1 LVKGLGKIAISPDH
15 SISNVFLV
23 DSLDYN
29 LLSVSQLCKMG
40 YNCLFTD
47 IGVTVFRRSDDSIAF
62 KGVLEGQLYLV
73 DFNEN
78 TAELNT
84 CLIAKTNMGWL
95 WHRRLGHV
103 GMKNLH
109 KLLKEEH
116 ILGLT
121 NVHFEKDRVCSAC
134 QAGKQVGSHH
144 PHKNIMTTDR
154 SLELLHIDL
163 FSPIAY
169 ISING
174 SKYCLVIVDDYSR
187 FTWVF
192 FLQEKSQTQETL
204 KGFLRRAQ
212 NEFGLRIKK
221 IRSDNGTEFKNSQI
235 EGFLED
241 EGIKHEFSSPYTPQQ
256 NGVVERKKITL
267 LDMAR
272 TMLDEYKTPD
282 RFWAEA
288 VNTACYSINRL
299 YLHRILK
306 KTSNELLTG
315 FLLGYDSNTRAYR
328 VFNKSTRVV
337 EVSCDI
343 VFDETNGSQVEQ
355 VDLDELDDEEAS
367 CFALRNMCIG
377 DVCPK
382 ESEEPS
388 QAQDQPSSSNQASP
402 PTQDEE
408 QAQEDENED
417 QEDEPP
423 QEEDNDQGG
432 DDNNKDKED
441 EQEIQGHRPPHPRVH
456 QAIQRDHLVNFI
468 FGDIHKGVTTR
479 SRVAHFCEHYSFVS
493 SIEPYRVDDALRY
506 LDWVL
511 AMQEE
516 HNNFMRNEV

>member
-1 LVKGLGKIAISPDH
+1 
-15 SISNVFLV
+15 
-23 DSLDYN
+23 
-29 LLSVSQLCKMG
+29 MG
-40 YNCLFTD
+40 YYCLFTD
-47 IGVTVFRRSDDSIAF
+47 IGVTVFRRIDDSIAF

-73 DFNEN
+73 DFNKN
-78 TAELNT
+78 TAKLNT

-95 WHRRLGHV
+95 WHRRLAHV

-134 QAGKQVGSHH
+134 QAGKQVGAHH
-144 PHKNIMTTDR
+144 PHKNIMMIDR
-154 SLELLHIDL
+154 SLELLHMDL
-163 FSPIAY
+163 FGTIAY
-169 ISING
+169 ISIGG
-174 SKYCLVIVDDYSR
+174 SKYYLVIVDDYSR

-192 FLQEKSQTQETL
+192 FLQEKPQTQETL

-221 IRSDNGTEFKNSQI
+221 IRSDNGMEFKNSQI
-235 EGFLED
+235 EGFLKD

-256 NGVVERKKITL
+256 NGVVERKNRTL

-288 VNTACYSINRL
+288 INTACYSINRL

-306 KTSNELLTG
+306 KTSYELLTG
-315 FLLGYDSNTRAYR
+315 KKPNVSYFRVFGSKCFILIKRGRKSKFAPKAVEGFLLSYDSNTMAYR
-328 VFNKSTRVV
+328 VFNKSTGLV

-355 VDLDELDDEEAS
+355 VDLDELDDEEAL
-367 CFALRNMCIG
+367 CVALRNMSIG

-382 ESEEPS
+382 ESEEPP
-388 QAQDQPSSSNQASP
+388 QAQDQPTSSNQASP
-402 PTQDEE
+402 PTQDED
-408 QAQEDENED
+408 QTQDDENED

-423 QEEDNDQGG
+423 QEQDHDQGG
-432 DDNNKDKED
+432 ENNDKDKEND
-441 EQEIQGHRPPHPRVH
+441 QEIQGQRPPHPRVH
-456 QAIQRDHLVNFI
+456 QAIQIDHPVNSML
-468 FGDIHKGVTTR
+468 GDIHKG
-479 SRVAHFCEHYSFVS
+479 
-493 SIEPYRVDDALRY
+493 
-506 LDWVL
+506 
-511 AMQEE
+511 
-516 HNNFMRNEV
+516 